1 MSTRRPKR
9 SGPANRWPVQ
19 DARAR
24 FGELIERA
32 QSEGPQVVTRRGEDA
47 VVVVSAKEW
56 QAAQGQASKPPLS
69 IKDWLLD
76 PNARTDSL
84 VPERIVIK
92 PRPLPDFDD

>member
-56 QAAQGQASKPPLS
+56 QAAQGQASRPTLKELLLS
-69 IKDWLLD
+69 DE
-76 PNARTDSL
+76 ARTDDL
-84 VPERIVIK
+84 VPMRPALK
-92 PRPLPDFDD
+92 LRPLPDFSD